1 MEYLRTSQ
9 PEQILQSSLIVSI
22 FFWYICSKEGCISY
36 NVADGFITNIPAY
49 KLVSSCPIDSTWY
62 PFDDQTCD
70 IKMGSWVYNGFKVNL
85 KLQSSEAA
93 DISSYISNPE
103 WDLLGAPAERHEII
117 YECCPEPYIGEYYMS
132 NEQHCKK
139 SCVTPKT

>member
-9 PEQILQSSLIVSI
+9 PEQIMQSSLNVCIYTFVQNSFSI
-22 FFWYICSKEGCISY
+22 LFPRWMFF
-36 NVADGFITNIPAY
+36 ADGTITNIPAY

-85 KLQSSEAA
+85 KLQSAEAA

-117 YECCPEPYIGEYYMS
+117 YECCPEPYIG
-132 NEQHCKK
+132 K
-139 SCVTPKT
+139 